1 MALLQTVNAGIG
13 GKKARK
19 SVAENCSDPVVPQ
32 CSKQSGETKDGQKKS
47 AQSLKLVHVD
57 KTPSDSSESGRSPV
71 KTPSKSTG
79 APLGKGKLRVINQVW
94 SPTQCFV
101 FFTLSISVKN

>member
-19 SVAENCSDPVVPQ
+19 SVAENCSDPVVPL
-32 CSKQSGETKDGQKKS
+32 CSKQSGETKDVQKKS

-94 SPTQCFV
+94 SHTTMFCLFY
-101 FFTLSISVKN
+101 FINFS

>member
-79 APLGKGKLRVINQVW
+79 APLGKGKLRVINQV
-94 SPTQCFV
+94 
-101 FFTLSISVKN
+101 